1 MNVTLSSFS
10 ELHGEVRG
18 YWECRV
24 LASAL
29 LWAFPALS
37 RASCT
42 IDYREGSLETNRP
55 SFWPASLKDAPLN
68 VEMPSHSDHPGL
80 PSLRDEANRSWDKA
94 FVQMQERGEWLRLM
108 GAAPCMADTLL
119 LPFQETSFV
128 LRFEGKTEKFKDLVD
143 GLTAESQ
150 YPETRLFGYALNHS
164 TPYPPKITVP
174 GWVMRLL

>member
-24 LASAL
+24 LAPAL

-37 RASCT
+37 RASCK

-55 SFWPASLKDAPLN
+55 SFWPAALKDAPLN

-80 PSLRDEANRSWDKA
+80 PR
-94 FVQMQERGEWLRLM
+94 ERVE
-108 GAAPCMADTLL
+108 
-119 LPFQETSFV
+119 PF
-128 LRFEGKTEKFKDLVD
+128 LKDLLEKSNFNRMEGGAGPTLKEWIKREYD
-143 GLTAESQ
+143 S
-150 YPETRLFGYALNHS
+150 S
-164 TPYPPKITVP
+164 K
-174 GWVMRLL
+174 